1 MFAKSEE
8 IKNSPEG
15 YMRTEKWALEEE
27 KREQEWQETYGGR
40 IGDYICKINGLL
52 AAGTMESRMQIKEMF
67 RDAEFSDRYRQMDIF
82 AELYVI
88 MCIYEA
94 EVQAGVAQTILEQSD
109 TIEGLR
115 SCFFQ
120 LRLILYRLD
129 FDIGCGVD
137 EELLAYL
144 KKYKVST
151 VQLGIQLITAVM
163 RPLSVSLKL
172 EKLFDKNHMQEYLL
186 YILEFMESHWKGNYR
201 EISKLA
207 QMYEDSEDRAK
218 AEYYRDKI
226 PQFPEGLKDGKDER
240 KICFIACV
248 NSDAY
253 EQELLKYLNN
263 LIVPEGYG
271 VEYLSIREAKSM
283 AAGYNEGMR
292 GSDAK
297 YKVYLHQDAFIVNP
311 YFIWELL
318 DIFQEDTIGMAGMVG
333 APEMPENA
341 VMWSVP
347 RVGKLYANQ
356 FYSSRKIVFGEVE
369 GKYREVEAVD
379 GLLMATQYDLPWRED
394 LFQGWDFYDVSQ
406 SREFMEHGYR
416 VVVPD
421 QGQPW
426 CIHTDGFSK
435 LKDYYKARRIFQ
447 EEYGNNR

>member
-1 MFAKSEE
+1 MDSQE
-8 IKNSPEG
+8 

-27 KREQEWQETYGGR
+27 KREREWQETNSR
-40 IGDYICKINGLL
+40 RMEDYVCKVNELL
-52 AAGTMESRMQIKEMF
+52 AMGTKESRMRIREMF
-67 RDAEFSDRYRQMDIF
+67 RDAEFSDRYRQTDIF

-94 EVQAGVAQTILEQSD
+94 EVGAGISQTILGQSD

-115 SCFFQ
+115 NYLFQ
-120 LRLILYRLD
+120 LRMILYRLD
-129 FDIGCGVD
+129 FDIGCGAD

-144 KKYKVST
+144 RKYKVSAA
-151 VQLGIQLITAVM
+151 QLGILIVTSVM

-172 EKLFDKNHMQEYLL
+172 EKLFEKNQMREYLF
-186 YILEFMESHWKGNYR
+186 YIVEFMESHWKGNYR
-201 EISKLA
+201 EISNLA
-207 QMYEDSEDRAK
+207 QMYEESENREK
-218 AEYYRDKI
+218 AERLRDSI
-226 PQFPEGLKDGKDER
+226 PQFPEGLKAGVDER

-253 EQELLKYLNN
+253 ERELLKYLNN

-283 AAGYNEGMR
+283 AAGYNEGMA
-292 GSDAK
+292 GSNAK

-311 YFIWELL
+311 YFICELL
-318 DIFQEDTIGMAGMVG
+318 DIFQEDTIGMVGMVG
-333 APEMPENA
+333 APGMPENA
-341 VMWSVP
+341 VMWTVP
-347 RVGKLYANQ
+347 RVGKLYANR
-356 FYSSRKIVFGEVE
+356 FYSSKMIVFGEIE

-379 GLLMATQYDLPWRED
+379 GLLMATQHDLPWRED
-394 LFQGWDFYDVSQ
+394 LFDGWDFYDVSQ
-406 SREFMEHGYR
+406 SKEFIEKGYR

-421 QGQPW
+421 QAQPW

-435 LKDYYKARRIFQ
+435 LKNYYRARRIFR